1 MAGLVPFNKRNS
13 HAVSTGFSDF
23 DNMLDDFFTE
33 GWPFGKSRMGGTFKI
48 DIQENDKDYVVEA
61 ELPGAKKDDVSID
74 YDEGKLKISVKH
86 CDESEEKKKNY
97 IHKERHCSSMS
108 RSVYL
113 ENAKSEGISAKME
126 NGVLSIAVPKLDK
139 PDTSKRIPI
148 E

>member
-74 YDEGKLKISVKH
+74 YDEGKLKSP
-86 CDESEEKKKNY
+86 SNTAMNPKKRRRITSIRKDT
-97 IHKERHCSSMS
+97 
-108 RSVYL
+108 
-113 ENAKSEGISAKME
+113 
-126 NGVLSIAVPKLDK
+126 VLP
-139 PDTSKRIPI
+139 
-148 E
+148 